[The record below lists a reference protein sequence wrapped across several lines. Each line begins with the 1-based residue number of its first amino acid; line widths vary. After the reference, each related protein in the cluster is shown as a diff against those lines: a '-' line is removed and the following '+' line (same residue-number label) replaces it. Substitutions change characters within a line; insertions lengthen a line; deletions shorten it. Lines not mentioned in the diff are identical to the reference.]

1 MADNRLTNFYVDY
14 NIEDTTAK
22 QDAAF
27 TCNDGQ
33 MEFTNISRIR
43 NVNKD
48 LRLDRFT
55 FEHNFNILDG
65 NRSEMENDSDNPFTF
80 SNATSVINSII
91 FKESDDNTVTI
102 RSSSKV
108 KHEAAV
114 YSKTVQIPGNNN
126 NTVWYL
132 SGCPEGGSDDTYRVS
147 ISLAVNE
154 YYDYGDAEG
163 TVFRVTGNP
172 MVTINVYVAEDY
184 FVGDPLVFYPVI
196 SKTPPPY
203 VRTVVPFFNNV
214 RSNVDGNFNDLSGSE
229 SEYPIV
235 DIDFSREHSSAAFV
249 LRFLDDHPLEI
260 GLKFYSLNGDMIT
273 SFTQEVSSNEVV
285 INHDVAGYAKIQV
298 EFLKTLPY
306 RFVKFSSFIFGIIV
320 TWDDTNVRNA
330 TLVQQTDRLSKNISI
345 DTLSFTVIDDT
356 SDLNLGNPRGINAYF
371 QKNQY
376 MLPYEII
383 NGKKVSLGK
392 YYLKTFSESTNLGKM
407 SAQSYLGIM
416 DDVTFND
423 GEVYV
428 GKPAGEVIEQIFQT
442 MGLVDYTI
450 DAQTYEQP
458 LYGTITPKSCRKALN
473 EVLFATNSVINAH
486 DIDNIIITKTSEVQR
501 PDIPKGSK
509 FSTTVT
515 KNDYTYGVDVKY
527 TSYVKEE
534 EPKEIIKSTYDAG
547 IHTVYFTQ
555 PYSDLTI
562 ENGTIDASKTN
573 YYYVTFTSTGAPDQE
588 VVISGYAYSTITNS
602 QKAVQKKLKA
612 GEEERIV
619 SYSTSLCNSKTAKE
633 LANKILTYLNYDLTI
648 KIKWLA
654 DGNDMGDLHIVENPV
669 EDFNDYYGV
678 FTKRSFDLT
687 GGFIDTAEMAGTSL
701 QHSIYKYLRENN
713 IELYSGEDDGII

>member
-1 MADNRLTNFYVDY
+1 MADDRLTNFYVDY

-22 QDAAF
+22 QDADF
-27 TCNDGQ
+27 SCTGEQ
-33 MEFTNISRIR
+33 KEFTNISRIR
-43 NVNKD
+43 YVNKD

-55 FEHNFNILDG
+55 FEQNFNVLDG
-65 NRSEMENDSDNPFTF
+65 SLTELENDSHNPFTF
-80 SNATSVINSII
+80 SNTSSVINSII
-91 FKESDDNTVTI
+91 FKESDDNTVTV

-108 KHEAAV
+108 THEEAV
-114 YSKTVQIPGNNN
+114 YSKTIQIPGNND
-126 NTVWYL
+126 NTLWYV
-132 SGCPEGGSDDTYRVS
+132 SGCPAGGSDSTYK
-147 ISLAVNE
+147 ISLSLPASSVE
-154 YYDYGDAEG
+154 EYGDGA
-163 TVFRVTGNP
+163 TIRVTGNP
-172 MVTINVYVAEDY
+172 YVTINIHVATDY

-196 SKTPPPY
+196 STTPPPY
-203 VRTVVPFFNNV
+203 VRTVVPFFTDV
-214 RSNVDGNFNDLSGSE
+214 RSNEQGDFSYWEQYDND
-229 SEYPIV
+229 YPIV
-235 DIDFSREHSSAAFV
+235 TINFTREHSSAAFV

-260 GLKFYSLNGDMIT
+260 GLKFYSLNGEMIT
-273 SFTQEVSSNEVV
+273 SFTQEVRSNEVV
-285 INHDVAGYAKIQV
+285 INHDVAGYAKIEV
-298 EFLKTLPY
+298 EFLKTLPF

-320 TWDDTNVRNA
+320 TWDETNVRNA

-383 NGKKVSLGK
+383 NGNKVPLGK

-428 GKPAGEVIEQIFQT
+428 GTPAGEVIEQIFQT
-442 MGLVDYTI
+442 MGLTDYTI

-486 DIDNIIITKTSEVQR
+486 DVDNVIITKTSEVQR

-527 TSYVKEE
+527 TSYVKED
-534 EPKEIIKSTYDAG
+534 EPKEIIKAAYDAG
-547 IHTVYFTQ
+547 VHTVYFTQ

-562 ENGTIDASKTN
+562 ENGTIDYTKTN
-573 YYYVTFTSTGAPDQE
+573 YFYVTFTSNGTPDTD

-619 SYSTSLCNSKTAKE
+619 SYSTALCNSKTARE

-648 KIKWLA
+648 KIKWMA

-669 EDFNDYYGV
+669 EGFNDYYGV

-687 GGFIDTAEMAGTSL
+687 GGFIDTAEMSGTSL
-701 QHSIYKYLRENN
+701 QHSIYKYTRETN